1 MRTANSTNVFPKSV
15 DVQSDALTVEWSNG
29 GKRRYS
35 AVLLRQACPCAK
47 CVSEITGEVML
58 NRAAVPLDLQLTSA
72 EPVGRYGVTFGF
84 SDNHATGIYAFGF
97 LFGLPEAFV
106 TDTVHAEAKAEPA
119 PAHDC
124 GGCGH
129 DHKH

>member
-1 MRTANSTNVFPKSV
+1 MKTANSVNVFPKSV

-29 GKRRYS
+29 AKRRYS

-106 TDTVHAEAKAEPA
+106 TTEATANVSE

>member
-1 MRTANSTNVFPKSV
+1 MKTASSANVFPKSV

-29 GKRRYS
+29 SKRRYS

-47 CVSEITGEVML
+47 CISEITGEVML
-58 NRAAVPLDLQLTSA
+58 NRAAVSLDLQLTSA

-84 SDNHATGIYAFGF
+84 SDNHATGIYAFDY
-97 LFGLPEAFV
+97 LFSLPKSFG
-106 TDTVHAEAKAEPA
+106 TVEKKTVEPA
-119 PAHDC
+119 LTHDC

>member
-1 MRTANSTNVFPKSV
+1 MKTASSANVFPKSV
-15 DVQSDALTVEWSNG
+15 DVKNDALTVEWSDG
-29 GKRRYS
+29 SKRRYS

-58 NRAAVPLDLQLTSA
+58 NRAAVPADLQLTSA

-84 SDNHATGIYAFGF
+84 SDNHATGIYAFGY
-97 LFGLPEAFV
+97 LFDLPEAFV
-106 TDTVHAEAKAEPA
+106 TTNVGPVENAT
-119 PAHDC
+119 AHDC